1 MAKYKQ
7 LGTAK
12 RNCGK
17 KFVERNWGMYIRIG
31 LQNLH
36 ADAN

>member
-17 KFVERNWGMYIRIG
+17 KIVEKKLRYVHTDR
-31 LQNLH
+31 
-36 ADAN
+36 AAKPAR

>member
-17 KFVERNWGMYIRIG
+17 KIVEKKTEVCTYG
-31 LQNLH
+31 
-36 ADAN
+36 